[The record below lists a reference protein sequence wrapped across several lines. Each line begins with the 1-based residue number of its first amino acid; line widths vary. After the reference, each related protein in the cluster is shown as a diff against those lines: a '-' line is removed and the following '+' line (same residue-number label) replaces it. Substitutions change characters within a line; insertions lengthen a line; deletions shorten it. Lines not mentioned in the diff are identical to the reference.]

1 MIFRDAIQ
9 RIDAEPRPVREVDP
23 NKVFDYAPWREKH
36 MANGGIPEYENRRSP
51 VDLDQ
56 FAEQIGS
63 EAEKLSKLHRDNQA
77 RFNGEHR
84 LADLEEQLK
93 ALTYGEMIEFAEG
106 VMTLW
111 CGGEPPARPAI
122 ADGAALAGALHK
134 WCTRDQC
141 SSS

>member
-1 MIFRDAIQ
+1 
-9 RIDAEPRPVREVDP
+9 
-23 NKVFDYAPWREKH
+23 
-36 MANGGIPEYENRRSP
+36 MANGGGIPEYENRRSP

-93 ALTYGEMIEFAEG
+93 ALTYGEMIEFVKG
-106 VMTLW
+106 VM
-111 CGGEPPARPAI
+111 PDDKPI

-134 WCTRDQC
+134 WCTRDKDQC